1 MCDMDK
7 NMNDIAA
14 LQNGS
19 DIRGVALPGV
29 PGEEVDL
36 DMETVSLIARA
47 FVRFL
52 SGKTGK
58 EASDLKITIGRDPR
72 KSGEALARAFS
83 AGAAHAGAEITD
95 CGLATTPAMFMST
108 VFPEFD
114 ADGAVMVTASHLPF
128 NRNGLK
134 FFTKEGGV
142 NKEDITEI
150 LRTAAA
156 LDSGEIHEETKC
168 PGTCSDESEG
178 SVAEAPDEDAAVG
191 ASLMDIYSAHLRNL
205 ITDGT
210 ASLGKEK
217 PLEGLKIAVD
227 AGNGSGGF
235 FARDVLAPLGADV
248 SASRYLDPDGSFP
261 NHIPNPENE
270 EAMAS
275 IRDAVMEGG
284 CDLGLIFDTDVD
296 RSSAVDE
303 NGREISR
310 NGIVAMAAALI
321 APDHPGTT
329 VVTDS
334 ITSDQLHFFL
344 EDDLGL
350 KHFRY
355 KRGYRNVINKAIELN
370 KAGTDCMLAIETSG
384 HAAYKDNYFLDD
396 GAFLAVRIV
405 IKTALLKAE
414 GKAISSVTADLEDP
428 AEAREYRLPIH
439 SDDFQSAGQEILD
452 GVKAW
457 AAGRDEETDVS
468 SCDGDQQDIAYE
480 IQSGSCDASIS
491 GTAAD
496 PGNIHFTVVEPN
508 YEGVRVNFRGAV
520 NGWFLIRKSLHDP
533 IIPINIECSE
543 KGGCSRIASVLAAY
557 LSRFKDLD
565 TSRLTD

>member
-1 MCDMDK
+1 MEK
-7 NMNDIAA
+7 NMTDITA

-36 DMETVSLIARA
+36 DMDTVSLIARA

-52 SGKTGK
+52 ADRTGK
-58 EASDLKITIGRDPR
+58 APEDLSVTIGRDPR

-83 AGAAHAGAEITD
+83 AGAAHAGTAVTD

-150 LRTAAA
+150 LKTAAA
-156 LDSGEIHEETKC
+156 LDSGEIHDETKC
-168 PGTCSDESEG
+168 PGTCESG
-178 SVAEAPDEDAAVG
+178 GGAPDARNEGAAGG
-191 ASLMDIYSAHLRNL
+191 ASLMDIYSAHLRKL

-210 ASLGKEK
+210 RSLGKEK
-217 PLEGLKIAVD
+217 PLEGLRIAVD

-235 FARDVLAPLGADV
+235 FARDVLAPLGADI
-248 SASRYLDPDGSFP
+248 SASRFLDPDGSFP

-275 IRDAVMEGG
+275 IRDAVLTGG

-334 ITSDQLHFFL
+334 ITSDQLHIFL
-344 EDDLGL
+344 ENDLGL
-350 KHFRY
+350 RHFRY

-370 KAGTDCMLAIETSG
+370 DSGTDCMLAIETSG

-414 GKAISSVTADLEDP
+414 GKAISSVTAGLKDP
-428 AEAREYRLPIH
+428 VEAREYRLPIH
-439 SDDFQSAGQEILD
+439 ADDFQSAGAEILD
-452 GVKAW
+452 GVKEW
-457 AAGRDEETDVS
+457 ASGRDEETDVS
-468 SCDGDQQDIAYE
+468 YCDGDIDDISAE
-480 IQSGSCDASIS
+480 IQSGSCDASIN
-491 GTAAD
+491 GTAFD
-496 PGNIHFTVVEPN
+496 PGNIHFSVVEPN

-543 KGGCSRIASVLAAY
+543 KGGCSKIAAVLAAY
-557 LSRFKDLD
+557 LSRFEALD
-565 TSRLTD
+565 TSKLTQ